1 MKTAGPLSSLIK
13 SGNKTWPLHLLKG
26 AGSRIQVV
34 RLDEFE
40 NLSALDLQEKFRLG
54 SILVRGSAT
63 NAIKGRGWSRETLSK
78 IVPPG
83 VFSEVQ
89 RKSCHHLKSFV
100 S

>member
-1 MKTAGPLSSLIK
+1 MRTAGPLSSLIK
-13 SGNKTWPLHLLKG
+13 SGNETWPLHLLKG

-34 RLDEFE
+34 SLDEFE
-40 NLSALDLQEKFRLG
+40 DLSALDLQDKFRLG

-63 NAIKGRGWSRETLSK
+63 NAIKGCGWSHETLGK